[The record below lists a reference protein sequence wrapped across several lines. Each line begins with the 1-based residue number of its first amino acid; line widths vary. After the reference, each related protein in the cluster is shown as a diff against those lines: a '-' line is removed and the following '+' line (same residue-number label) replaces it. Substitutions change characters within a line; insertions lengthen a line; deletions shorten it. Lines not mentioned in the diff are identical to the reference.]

1 MLAAAA
7 GATERIGVGF
17 AVLLAALRPP
27 ALVAKQVAALQ
38 IVSGGR
44 LTLGIGVG
52 GENPAEW
59 AAMGV
64 PVNRRGRRTD
74 DFLAA
79 LPRLLA
85 GEAVTMPDGTPI
97 PSLLP
102 TAPMPPVWVG
112 GRSEAALRRTARFG
126 DAWLALFLDAQ
137 RVGSMREQLTEL
149 AAAVGRPAPG
159 VALSI
164 FVQVGEGPA
173 AREEARRYLEGAYNV
188 DFDRLER
195 YCALGSVA
203 EVVEKLAG
211 LVEAGVEGFVLMPA
225 ARDTLAQYEP
235 LAEVAALLRAGL

>member
-1 MLAAAA
+1 M
-7 GATERIGVGF
+7 TKTS
-17 AVLLAALRPP
+17 ALD
-27 ALVAKQVAALQ
+27 
-38 IVSGGR
+38 G
-44 LTLGIGVG
+44 
-52 GENPAEW
+52 
-59 AAMGV
+59 
-64 PVNRRGRRTD
+64 
-74 DFLAA
+74 FLAEEMQDPEFRA
-79 LPRLLA
+79 LWEETSPQ
-85 GEAVTMPDGTPI
+85 V
-97 PSLLP
+97 S
-102 TAPMPPVWVG
+102 
-112 GRSEAALRRTARFG
+112 FG
-126 DAWLALFLDAQ
+126 LAL
-137 RVGSMREQLTEL
+137 GSMREQLTEL

-225 ARDTLAQYEP
+225 VRDTLAQYEP